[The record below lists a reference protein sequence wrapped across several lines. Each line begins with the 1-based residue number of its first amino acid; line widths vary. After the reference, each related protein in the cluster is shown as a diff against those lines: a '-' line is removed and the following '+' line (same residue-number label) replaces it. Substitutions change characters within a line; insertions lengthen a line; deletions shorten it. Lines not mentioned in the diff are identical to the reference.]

1 MTGAEGSVRSTTR
14 VGADIGGTFT
24 DVAAVGADGRL
35 YIGKRLTTHGAEHE
49 GVIQAVADCGV
60 DSTPPDTILAHGTT
74 LVINALLERR
84 GANVALVTTE
94 GFADVLD
101 IGRGNRSESLTLR
114 FRRQPPLIGRDMR
127 YEVAER
133 TAGDGTI
140 ERTPSDEELDAL
152 VDWLGT
158 SNADS
163 VAIGFLHSYL
173 TPGNEQHV
181 ADYLR
186 RALPALPVTVSS
198 DLSRQW
204 REFERFT
211 TATANAYVTPVT
223 ERYLHRLTSGLESDG
238 FRGDFL
244 VLDSSGG
251 AMAVDTARRYPVRA
265 VESGPVGGVIGARN
279 LAVELSIDNVVSF
292 DMGGTTA
299 KSALVEGGDFATKD
313 TYWIGGEMRGFPL
326 QVSTVDILEVG
337 VGGGSIAWVD
347 DMGRLQVGP
356 HSAGSK
362 PGPACYGLGGTQ
374 PTLTDANL
382 YCGRIDKDHFAETF
396 ELDVS
401 AAERAIE
408 DLAKQLEMAPER
420 LALGIIRLA
429 TLEATSTVRRQ
440 TLERGNDPRA
450 YTLLASGG
458 AGPLHACGIAV
469 EAGIDRVLLPRFPGH
484 YSALGM
490 LAANLRMDRREVLL
504 SDLGELDIAALRTTV
519 SDVAKELGGQLL
531 SDEHPGAGDVV
542 VRYSVAIRYRGQEHA
557 LWIPAPK
564 EGTDVSDDLPA
575 VLKAAFEAEYV
586 RRYGHLDTMS
596 TLESVE
602 LEVVVQR
609 LLPKVTPV
617 YQEPPSGDPTIGES
631 IWAGDDTAVK
641 TAYLPRAAL
650 AVGEKVTGPAVIHEI
665 GATTAIPPGAVAEV
679 QDSGVIIIDVRG
691 VQR

>member
-1 MTGAEGSVRSTTR
+1 MTVAAAGSTTR
-14 VGADIGGTFT
+14 IGADIGGTFT
-24 DVAAVGADGRL
+24 DVAAVDAGGRL

-60 DSTPPDTILAHGTT
+60 DSTPAGTILAHGTT
-74 LVINALLERR
+74 LVINSLLERH
-84 GANVALVTTE
+84 GANAALVTTE

-101 IGRGNRSESLTLR
+101 IGRGNRTESFTLR
-114 FRRQPPLIGRDMR
+114 FRRLPPLVGRDMR

-133 TAGDGTI
+133 TAGDGTV
-140 ERTPSDEELDAL
+140 ERVPTDEELDAL
-152 VDWLGT
+152 VEWLRA
-158 SNADS
+158 NEADS

-173 TPGNEQHV
+173 APANEQHV
-181 ADYLR
+181 ADHLR
-186 RALPALPVTVSS
+186 RALPDLPVTISS

-211 TATANAYVTPVT
+211 TATANAYVAPVA
-223 ERYLHRLTSGLESDG
+223 ERYLARLTSGLASGG

-251 AMAVDTARRYPVRA
+251 AMTIDSARSHPVRA
-265 VESGPVGGVIGARN
+265 VESGPVGGVIGTRN
-279 LAVELSIDNVVSF
+279 LAAELAIDNIVSF

-326 QVSTVDILEVG
+326 QVSTVDILEIG
-337 VGGGSIAWVD
+337 IGGGSIAWVD

-356 HSAGSK
+356 RSAGSQ

-396 ELDVS
+396 QLDVP

-408 DLAKQLEMAPER
+408 DLAERLGMAPER

-429 TLEATSTVRRQ
+429 TLGATATVRRQ

-458 AGPLHACGIAV
+458 AGPLHACEIAA
-469 EAGIDRVLLPRFPGH
+469 EAGIDRVLVPRFPGH

-490 LAANLRMDRREVLL
+490 LAANLRMDRREVLI
-504 SDLGELDIAALRTTV
+504 SDLTTLDTAALAATV
-519 SDVAKELGGQLL
+519 SDVAHQLTGHLHSGG
-531 SDEHPGAGDVV
+531 GDVV
-542 VRYSVAIRYRGQEHA
+542 IRYSVAIRYRGQEHA
-557 LWIPAPK
+557 LWIPAPV
-564 EGTDVSDDLPA
+564 EGVEVPEDLPA
-575 VLKAAFEAEYV
+575 VLKTAFEAEYV

-596 TLESVE
+596 TLECVE

-609 LLPKVTPV
+609 LLPGVTMTYKEPV
-617 YQEPPSGDPTIGES
+617 SGDRTIGES
-631 IWAGDDTAVK
+631 LWGASETAVK

-650 AVGEKVTGPAVIHEI
+650 TVGETVNGPAVIHEV

-679 QDSGVIIIDVRG
+679 QESGVIIIDVRG
-691 VQR
+691 AQR